1 MSEQSDARTAD
12 GEQLPSIAAIGAY
25 APSLRIEADEIESG
39 LGRFRAPGIDEKAV
53 PEADEDALTMAYEA
67 ARRALDA
74 SGVDGSAVRHLA
86 VATTTTPMAEE
97 DCTARLASFLGTPE
111 DVRTRTFTGSTR
123 AGGQALDAAL
133 ETGPWKD
140 GVGLVIA
147 SDCPRGAPDS
157 AIEHAAGAGA
167 VAILLDGGGPGSVVE
182 SATHVEQY
190 PGTRFRGGGE
200 DETDGLGIGSYDRA
214 AFTDVLAG
222 AAADLGVDPSTFDA
236 AAVQAPDGKL
246 PYRATDALGVDAGTI
261 SAGVTVG
268 SLGDTGAASAFLG
281 LTAAAE
287 DGGDRMLLATWG
299 SGAGADLFVLDGIGS
314 VPVSAALEG
323 RDELTYP
330 EYLRRRGVLASG
342 EPEGGG
348 AYVSVP
354 SWQRTIPQRH
364 RLIAGECAACGAL
377 VLPPEGACPS
387 CGERHGGYESVA
399 LPGSGTIE
407 ASTAIG
413 QGGAPPEFLEQQ
425 QRSGSYVSAIVAL
438 DGPDE
443 DDQAAGDDGR
453 SVSLPMQVLAGGD
466 RDVSI
471 GAAVDTTIRRI
482 YEQEGVIR
490 YGRKATLAAE

>member
-1 MSEQSDARTAD
+1 MS
-12 GEQLPSIAAIGAY
+12 
-25 APSLRIEADEIESG
+25 
-39 LGRFRAPGIDEKAV
+39 
-53 PEADEDALTMAYEA
+53 
-67 ARRALDA
+67 
-74 SGVDGSAVRHLA
+74 VDTVI
-86 VATTTTPMAEE
+86 
-97 DCTARLASFLGTPE
+97 
-111 DVRTRTFTGSTR
+111 
-123 AGGQALDAAL
+123 AGG
-133 ETGPWKD
+133 T
-140 GVGLVIA
+140 VVTA
-147 SDCPRGAPDS
+147 S
-157 AIEHAAGAGA
+157 
-167 VAILLDGGGPGSVVE
+167 
-182 SATHVEQY
+182 
-190 PGTRFRGGGE
+190 
-200 DETDGLGIGSYDRA
+200 
-214 AFTDVLAG
+214 
-222 AAADLGVDPSTFDA
+222 STFDA

-323 RDELTYP
+323 GDELTYP

-364 RLIAGECAACGAL
+364 RLIAGECPACGGL

-407 ASTAIG
+407 ASTTIG

-438 DGPDE
+438 DGPGDG
-443 DDQAAGDDGR
+443 DQAAGDDDR

-466 RDVSI
+466 RGVSI

-482 YEQEGVIR
+482 YEQEGVVR